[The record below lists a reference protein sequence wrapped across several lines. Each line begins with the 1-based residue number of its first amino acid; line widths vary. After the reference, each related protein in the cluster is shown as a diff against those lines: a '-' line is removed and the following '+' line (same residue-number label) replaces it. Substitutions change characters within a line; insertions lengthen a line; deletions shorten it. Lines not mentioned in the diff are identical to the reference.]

1 MRVLCVSMVRS
12 SKFSN
17 FCLCVSLA
25 SLFFP
30 RNNYCTCP
38 SYRQIDVSPFRTP
51 TVLTA
56 HRYRGSPLAD
66 WFHTW
71 SYFPLL
77 KKFSADRREK
87 GGNPMLYICFYRGR
101 KEERRFCVCQRRRGR
116 AFRSWWMVHL
126 LPLFSLLTL
135 KREQRG
141 RRRRTPSY
149 PLTCS
154 VFQWTDSLNRKRKK
168 KIQQLRLV
176 KCKKKS
182 KLATLLQHM

>member
-1 MRVLCVSMVRS
+1 V
-12 SKFSN
+12 
-17 FCLCVSLA
+17 CLPRLS
-25 SLFFP
+25 FFP

-71 SYFPLL
+71 SYFPLSKNL
-77 KKFSADRREK
+77 VQIEEKK
-87 GGNPMLYICFYRGR
+87 GGTLCYIYVSLEGGKKSGDFVCA
-101 KEERRFCVCQRRRGR
+101 KEDEGEHSGADGWFISCPS
-116 AFRSWWMVHL
+116 F
-126 LPLFSLLTL
+126 LFWLW
-135 KREQRG
+135 REMG
-141 RRRRTPSY
+141 RRRTPSY

-168 KIQQLRLV
+168 KYN
-176 KCKKKS
+176 CG
-182 KLATLLQHM
+182 